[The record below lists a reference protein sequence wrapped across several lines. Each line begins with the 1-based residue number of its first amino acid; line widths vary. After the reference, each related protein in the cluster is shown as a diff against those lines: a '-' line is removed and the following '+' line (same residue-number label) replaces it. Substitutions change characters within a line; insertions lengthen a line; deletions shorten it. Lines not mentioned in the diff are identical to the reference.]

1 MSINYVKG
9 DATQPQWGFG
19 RKIIVHCC
27 NDRGAWG
34 SGFVVALSKRW
45 PDPEA
50 KYRANINQYHLGE
63 IIWARVEDDIWVA
76 NLIGQHGTGL
86 DEFGYPPIR
95 YDAILQGLRRIGE
108 MCAGHVDSPSV
119 HMPRMGAGLAGGNW
133 KIIELLVEQ
142 ELVARG
148 VPVTVYDL

>member
-1 MSINYVKG
+1 MLTYVKG
-9 DATQPQWGFG
+9 DATQPQGDG

-34 SGFVVALSKRW
+34 SGFVVALSRRW
-45 PDPEA
+45 PEPEA
-50 KYRANINQYHLGE
+50 KYRSCPQYHLGD

-76 NLIGQHGTGL
+76 NLIGQHRTGF

-108 MCAGHVDSPSV
+108 ICDPINASV

-133 KIIELLVEQ
+133 SIIELIVEQ
-142 ELVARG
+142 ELVAKG